1 MRTIRSH
8 TSYAHASKA
17 MSESFQKG
25 ARGIPTSVESRA
37 HSPPRKNVLVVLSLI
52 GIGIRRNCVNKK
64 KTQADGPSPYTDLQ
78 LHESSQSG
86 RIPQVSGYIRFR
98 ESGKQFIASTRI
110 RKKKHQCQSKSVFN
124 PQTNRPNE
132 INPKKSDE

>member
-1 MRTIRSH
+1 M
-8 TSYAHASKA
+8 
-17 MSESFQKG
+17 
-25 ARGIPTSVESRA
+25 PTSVESRA

-52 GIGIRRNCVNKK
+52 GIGIRRSCVKK
-64 KTQADGPSPYTDLQ
+64 NQADGPSPYTDLQ

-98 ESGKQFIASTRI
+98 ESGKQFIASTRK
-110 RKKKHQCQSKSVFN
+110 RKKTHLCQSKSVFN